1 MKRITTSLLLGSSL
15 LATLPSHA
23 GEWLQWHGES
33 LTYLYG
39 KDFKVNPDIQQTIT
53 FEHANKWKYGDTF
66 MFVDKIFYNGKA
78 DRSKGVTTYYGEFSP
93 RLSLGKISGADLSFG
108 PIKDVLI
115 SATYERGE
123 GRNRNYLLGPAV
135 DLAIPGF
142 DRFSLNTYYRKPDGI
157 TGKPGGQWQITP
169 TWAMTFPVGKSDI
182 LFDGYIDWVVANPD
196 WARFVL
202 HSRGRVEASE
212 MGEQLREAN
221 QQHYARILQALA
233 AYREQGCFKAMPS
246 DCFASVII
254 GPTHDFSRNWLAG
267 RVRSDLAQC
276 RDLFAQIAWDSV
288 RAI

>member
-1 MKRITTSLLLGSSL
+1 MKRSLTTAALAAGFILSSQAMASPML
-15 LATLPSHA
+15 
-23 GEWLQWHGES
+23 WQNNS

-39 KDFKVNPDIQQTIT
+39 KNFAVDSAGGKEGDIQQTIT
-53 FEHANKWKYGDTF
+53 FEHASGWTWGDLFLFVDNKW
-66 MFVDKIFYNGKA
+66 YNGISGS
-78 DRSKGVTTYYGEFSP
+78 DGHTYYGEFSP

-182 LFDGYIDWVVANPD
+182 LFDGYIDWVVNDKKNGNTELKKNFHFNPQVKYD
-196 WARFVL
+196 L
-202 HSRGRVEASE
+202 GK
-212 MGEQLREAN
+212 
-221 QQHYARILQALA
+221 ALDYTPGKLYVGIEYDYWSNKYGIEDSDA
-233 AYREQGCFKAMPS
+233 FNTDNNVTNFIVKAH
-246 DCFASVII
+246 F
-254 GPTHDFSRNWLAG
+254 
-267 RVRSDLAQC
+267 
-276 RDLFAQIAWDSV
+276 
-288 RAI
+288 